1 MADYRSTLTGVQM
14 DSALID
20 MAEHNSEAWAV
31 GERVG
36 IPVASDDVT
45 YHNNAKYYASQA
57 QSIAPASVTE
67 AVRWD
72 IAQTALTDA
81 QRLQARDNIYAT
93 SHNPNLLDNGFFTVN
108 SRGQSSYTASALMRV
123 VDRWF
128 ITAGGSFAIN
138 SGYITATGQAG
149 GVLGQYLNS
158 LSIGTTYTASV
169 KKSDGT
175 ISSITFSPVANTENI
190 YSVAGMKLEVDT
202 RTAYAAHPRFML
214 YDNAAWSANIS
225 AVKLELGSFSTLAY
239 DTPPDYGEELTR
251 CIYSTADPS
260 DTYANNG
267 FGRTNPNLFDNPF
280 FQVNQRGITTQDAG
294 SATLYCLDRW
304 RNARSV
310 ITVNS
315 DGSITLNANT
325 ALYGILQIIEKT
337 RLNVDDTYTLSVL
350 LTNGT
355 ILSGSFVY
363 TTSAGYFNLGDGAS
377 LRGYKSTDGQK
388 VNVWVVPVSAGVNF
402 TIRAIKLELGTVST
416 LANDVP
422 PDYGTELAKC
432 MRYFRRFAPQQS
444 GMVLIGRA
452 NSTTLANFLVGTEPM
467 AKITGIT
474 ATITGECYV
483 RAGDNTNHAITA
495 VNAQSTVGSG
505 VMLECTTSGITAYA
519 PAAVVLAAGAHIDI
533 CADL

>member
-1 MADYRSTLTGVQM
+1 MADYISTLTGVQM
-14 DSALID
+14 DAALLD

-251 CIYSTADPS
+251 CIYSTADPT
-260 DTYANNG
+260 DPYANNG
-267 FGRTNPNLFDNPF
+267 FGRSNENLLDNWCFINP
-280 FQVNQRGITTQDAG
+280 VNQRGWTSGTANNVYTI
-294 SATLYCLDRW
+294 DRW
-304 RNARSV
+304 KTSANSSYTVA
-310 ITVNS
+310 VNS
-315 DGSITLNANT
+315 GYVTVTGLFYQKVERKFRTGTPLTISYMLNDGSIVTKTGTVPSSDGYAVGNAAFGFYYRPST
-325 ALYGILQIIEKT
+325 GIGDFQIQC
-337 RLNVDDTYTLSVL
+337 
-350 LTNGT
+350 
-355 ILSGSFVY
+355 
-363 TTSAGYFNLGDGAS
+363 SAYNLVAC
-377 LRGYKSTDGQK
+377 
-388 VNVWVVPVSAGVNF
+388 
-402 TIRAIKLELGTVST
+402 KLELGTVST

-533 CADL
+533 SADL